1 MSLRDQLNAD
11 LKSALKSGDDTRRNT
26 LRLLLAAIQQAEV
39 DKRTAAAL
47 SAEKR
52 AGGELTVAQLAELE
66 QLAFSEEEVV
76 AVIQKEAKA
85 RREAIADAR
94 RADRADLIA
103 ANEVELSL
111 IESYLPQPLAREAIV
126 ALAQAAIGEA
136 GAVDVR
142 QLGAVMKLLTPR
154 TRGLADGKLVSDIVR
169 ELLGK

>member
-52 AGGELTVAQLAELE
+52 AGGELNEAQLAELE

-136 GAVDVR
+136 GAVDIR

-154 TRGLADGKLVSDIVR
+154 TKGLADGKLVSDIVR